1 MKGSICHS
9 ISKTEKE
16 RLTSVISNVLTN
28 DEDIIFVYLYG
39 SFTTD
44 SSFKDIDIFVYV
56 RNGEDPFGNAA
67 RIKEKVFDAVIA
79 SGFDVFTIDDFD
91 VRVINNSPYDFAIDL
106 LCKGQLIVDKDPEL
120 RTNYIEQISDEYRVN
135 YFVLDEAYG
144 EDR

>member
-1 MKGSICHS
+1 MICHS

-16 RLTSVISNVLTN
+16 RITSVISNVLTN
-28 DEDIIFVYLYG
+28 DEDVIFAYLYG
-39 SFTTD
+39 SFAAG
-44 SSFKDIDIFVYV
+44 SSFEDIDIFVYV
-56 RNGEDPFGNAA
+56 QNDKDPFVNAA
-67 RIKEKVFDAVIA
+67 RIKDKVFDAVIS

-106 LCKGQLIVDKDPEL
+106 LCEGQLIVDKDHEL

-144 EDR
+144 ENR